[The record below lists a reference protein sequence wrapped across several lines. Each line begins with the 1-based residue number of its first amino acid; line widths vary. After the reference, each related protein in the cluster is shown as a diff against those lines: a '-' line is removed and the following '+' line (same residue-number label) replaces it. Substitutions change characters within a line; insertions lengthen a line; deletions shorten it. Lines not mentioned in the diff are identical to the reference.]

1 MATITLRGNPIQTSG
16 DLPAVGK
23 LVPGFRLVGK
33 DLKDVT
39 LNDFSGK
46 KKVLNIF
53 PSIDTPTC
61 ATSVRR
67 FNELATSHKD
77 VMMLMISTDLPF
89 AQGRF
94 CGAEGLSNV
103 VTLSMLRGR
112 NFSKDYGVL
121 ITTGPMTGLSARAIL
136 VLDESNVV
144 RHAELVKEIAD
155 EPNYDAALKALG

>member
-1 MATITLRGNPIQTSG
+1 M
-16 DLPAVGK
+16 
-23 LVPGFRLVGK
+23 
-33 DLKDVT
+33 
-39 LNDFSGK
+39 
-46 KKVLNIF
+46 
-53 PSIDTPTC
+53 
-61 ATSVRR
+61 RR

-121 ITTGPMTGLSARAIL
+121 ITTGPMTGLAARAIV
-136 VLDESNVV
+136 VLDEANVC